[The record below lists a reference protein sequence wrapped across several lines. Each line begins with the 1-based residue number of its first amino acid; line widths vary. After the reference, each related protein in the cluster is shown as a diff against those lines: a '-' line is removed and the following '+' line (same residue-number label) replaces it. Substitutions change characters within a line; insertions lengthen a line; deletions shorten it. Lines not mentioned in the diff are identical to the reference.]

1 MTVSGTGS
9 EDATA
14 CCFDMYGTLCDTSSV
29 TATLRSE
36 LSIPQGF
43 AEEVDA
49 RWRRKQLQYAS
60 QVSQMGAYEPF
71 WEITRKALE
80 NALAYYDLAVDEATE
95 EAILESYD
103 ELEPFPDAAET
114 LETLRESG
122 MTVAVLS
129 NGNPEMLERLAGNAS
144 LAAHLD
150 AIVSADEVGVF
161 KPTPAVYENAADRL
175 DRPIGECTLVSS
187 NAWDVA
193 GASQAGMGA
202 AWVDRSGE
210 PPERVG
216 GEADVV
222 VGRLGELPDALG

>member
-1 MTVSGTGS
+1 MTVSRT
-9 EDATA
+9 EDAPA

-43 AEEVDA
+43 AEAVDA

-71 WEITRKALE
+71 WEVTRKALG
-80 NALAYYDLAVDEATE
+80 NALAYYDLADDASE
-95 EAILESYD
+95 ESILAAYD

-114 LETLRESG
+114 LEMLRESG
-122 MTVAVLS
+122 TTVAVLS
-129 NGNPEMLERLAGNAS
+129 NGNPEMLERLAENAG

-150 AIVSADEVGVF
+150 AIVSADEVGTF

-175 DRPIGECTLVSS
+175 DRSIGECTLVSS

-193 GASQAGMGA
+193 GAAQAGMGA
-202 AWVDRSGE
+202 AWVDRSGA

-222 VGRLGELPDALG
+222 VGRLGELPDAFE